1 MKGSFKLEL
10 KSVELY
16 KLYWHVDAKVFQ
28 SKTTKGML
36 STAGILS
43 WDNIICILIDVLK
56 IAQLHLTVKW
66 IL

>member
-16 KLYWHVDAKVFQ
+16 KIYWHVDAKVFQ

-43 WDNIICILIDVLK
+43 Y
-56 IAQLHLTVKW
+56 
-66 IL
+66 